1 MNYEET
7 LATLKA
13 IQASYSPTPFL
24 MDPDAEPRFV
34 INSNERTIT
43 IPEEFKFLA
52 VKMDHMSERIY
63 FEIPRYF
70 DGEDLSTKICVVQYI
85 NANGK
90 EAVEGIAAIVDVD
103 YTSEADKIIFRWNVD
118 NNTTKY
124 AGDVSF
130 SVRFYTISDDNRFTY
145 SWNTVPAIL
154 PILDTIDNTGQ
165 TVTENY
171 PTELL
176 QWQYRMTE
184 LDRTISEK
192 IEEATTSIDADTKA
206 AQAARKGAE
215 DAESR
220 VQAIVAGNESYTKQQ
235 SHDLFALA
243 LKGTA
248 EAAKSITIYPDKGSN
263 VVATVNGF
271 TKQAGTG
278 DPSLTNVR
286 ALTCGGLWMCKA
298 VLEGSET
305 WEKNEPS
312 VAYIFRS
319 SRVPGEGTL
328 TDHIGRIWCDILPT
342 VTADSQYAF
351 GTVGIALDTS
361 GYIQIVVPTKTDPS
375 AWLKANN
382 VTIWYVPADE
392 SQATDFYA
400 PIVLEGGEY
409 RATCLP
415 LTAPLCDGDSVVSWV
430 KSGCDKVV
438 TFDGT
443 QTPTSVAALNRVY
456 RITFSLAKPS
466 VSGPQYSDRLY
477 VLPDFSFNTEHFYAL
492 TNLYVFVDKA
502 RLAGGTIENARQ
514 YFAAHPLTVWY
525 RSADYTEAADI
536 PVSLET
542 HRRASLVL
550 DGTENA
556 FLAPTGYMH
565 VNFPASAKSPA
576 GEKGSSNVCSH
587 AKYIYDVYGT
597 GFYLVKHDA
606 RIFWGSAYVQAA
618 GWSSEGDCKAYFAA
632 QYAARTPVTI
642 VYQLD
647 DPVAYAHPA
656 VVLPALP
663 DDTGKVT
670 ITGDADGTV
679 SAKYNKNVTKAFED
693 ILTRISA
700 LELHALGG

>member
-34 INSNERTIT
+34 INSNERTIE

-90 EAVEGIAAIVDVD
+90 EAVEGIASIVDVD

-154 PILDTIDNTGQ
+154 PVLDTIDNTGQ

-206 AQAARKGAE
+206 AQDARKGAE

-220 VQAIVAGNESYTKQQ
+220 VNAIVAGNEAYTKQQ

-263 VVATVNGF
+263 VIATINGF
-271 TKQAGTG
+271 TKQSGSG
-278 DPSLTNVR
+278 DPSPTNVR
-286 ALTCGGLWMCKA
+286 ALTNGGI
-298 VLEGSET
+298 VLNKTVFDGSENWLPGGVGIGET
-305 WEKNEPS
+305 LYFFLNNAYS
-312 VAYIFRS
+312 GDLVASALYSERYPGVYIFTTNSVQGIGGYKTTCYLRDS
-319 SRVPGEGTL
+319 KYATVDDFKAALQANPLTVWYATTDGT
-328 TDHIGRIWCDILPT
+328 G
-342 VTADSQYAF
+342 
-351 GTVGIALDTS
+351 AL
-361 GYIQIVVPTKTDPS
+361 
-375 AWLKANN
+375 
-382 VTIWYVPADE
+382 
-392 SQATDFYA
+392 YA
-400 PIVLEGGEY
+400 PIILQGVEY

-415 LTAPLCDGDSVVSWV
+415 LTAPLCEGDSVVSWAR
-430 KSGCDKVV
+430 SGCDKVI
-438 TFDGT
+438 TFDGSEDEKWET
-443 QTPTSVAALNRVY
+443 YQNSFVIWGVFVNSVPMSPSDKSENIYTNILYQQLLDSGGQHAVGTFYAVNTPASGNFLVVNLNGDTDISAFRAAL
-456 RITFSLAKPS
+456 
-466 VSGPQYSDRLY
+466 
-477 VLPDFSFNTEHFYAL
+477 
-492 TNLYVFVDKA
+492 
-502 RLAGGTIENARQ
+502 
-514 YFAAHPLTVWY
+514 AAHPLTVWY
-525 RSADYTEAADI
+525 RSTNYTESADI

-542 HRRASLVL
+542 HQQSYFELAIADMNGREDYPGWVLNELASIIGKGVNEAVAGSKCNIIPDGRVYANTIIDSNIFFIKKDIGNLTQSQFKLQYPDLV
-550 DGTENA
+550 
-556 FLAPTGYMH
+556 
-565 VNFPASAKSPA
+565 
-576 GEKGSSNVCSH
+576 
-587 AKYIYDVYGT
+587 
-597 GFYLVKHDA
+597 
-606 RIFWGSAYVQAA
+606 
-618 GWSSEGDCKAYFAA
+618 A
-632 QYAARTPVTI
+632 QVTLPYKTPIT
-642 VYQLD
+642 
-647 DPVAYAHPA
+647 YAHPA
-656 VVLPALP
+656 VFLPALP

-670 ITGDADGTV
+670 ITGEANGTV